1 MEYILIDQQIK
12 DKLFSVFHL
21 QIVHE
26 TMLPKINNNLF
37 YEKFEVLFLFTWR
50 RFLFSIIHDNFAV
63 WLTYVIISSCV
74 EIIFASVLV
83 ANVSST

>member
-37 YEKFEVLFLFTWR
+37 YEKSEVFFYLHDDDFYFL
-50 RFLFSIIHDNFAV
+50 
-63 WLTYVIISSCV
+63 
-74 EIIFASVLV
+74 
-83 ANVSST
+83 